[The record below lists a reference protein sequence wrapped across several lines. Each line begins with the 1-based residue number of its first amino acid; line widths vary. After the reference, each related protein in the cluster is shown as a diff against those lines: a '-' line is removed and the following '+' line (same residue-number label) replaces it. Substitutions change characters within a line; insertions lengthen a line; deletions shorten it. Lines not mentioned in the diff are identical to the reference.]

1 MYCKLINLRES
12 NEQLHKNI
20 FQLTVKTFK
29 STFINIMTFKNKIQT
44 IKSSKELLQD
54 LKMLNHKIVFTNG
67 CFDILHLGHI
77 TYLEQ
82 AKEKGDILIVGL
94 NSDASVKRLKGTER
108 PIKDEQ
114 SRASILAALSS
125 VDIVII
131 FEEDTPID
139 LITAVNPNVLVKGG
153 DYKKENIVGA
163 EFVESQGGSVE
174 IIPFLEGHSSTDL
187 INKLNG

>member
-1 MYCKLINLRES
+1 
-12 NEQLHKNI
+12 
-20 FQLTVKTFK
+20 
-29 STFINIMTFKNKIQT
+29 MTFKNKIQT

>member
-1 MYCKLINLRES
+1 
-12 NEQLHKNI
+12 
-20 FQLTVKTFK
+20 
-29 STFINIMTFKNKIQT
+29 MTFKNKILT
-44 IKSSKELLQD
+44 INTSKNLIQD
-54 LKMLNHKIVFTNG
+54 LKMLEHKIVFTNG
-67 CFDILHLGHI
+67 CFDILHLGHV

-82 AKEKGDILIVGL
+82 AKERGDILIVGL
-94 NSDASVKRLKGTER
+94 NSDASVKRLKGAKR
-108 PIKDEQ
+108 PIKDEL

-131 FEEDTPID
+131 FGEDTPID
-139 LITAVNPNVLVKGG
+139 LIRAVSPDILVKGG

-163 EFVESQGGSVE
+163 KFVEENGGTVE